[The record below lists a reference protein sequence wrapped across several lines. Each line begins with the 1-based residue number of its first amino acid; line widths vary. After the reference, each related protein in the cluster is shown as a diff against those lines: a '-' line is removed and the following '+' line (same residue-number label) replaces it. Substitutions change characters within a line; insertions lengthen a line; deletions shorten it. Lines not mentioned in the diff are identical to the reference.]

1 MMDQAKIEM
10 LLQEPV
16 VLAAIIIPLIIIF
29 ITQITMQKTSL
40 VDSAQT
46 NKNKRVVNL
55 SIKKSEAKVVDKVDC
70 GEIENLAE
78 FRNGK
83 LTMCRCWRSKT
94 FPYCDGKCLLFNGT
108 SCIITFIVN
117 ESRVIEHHVDSF
129 KGIYHPNL
137 IALDPCFMNLL

>member
-1 MMDQAKIEM
+1 MMDQEKIEM
-10 LLQEPV
+10 LLKEPV

-29 ITQITMQKTSL
+29 ITQITMQKTSI
-40 VDSAQT
+40 VDTVQT

-94 FPYCDGKCLLFNGT
+94 FPYCDGKSLPF
-108 SCIITFIVN
+108 
-117 ESRVIEHHVDSF
+117 EEH
-129 KGIYHPNL
+129 L
-137 IALDPCFMNLL
+137 IHSYAYL